1 MASISRRD
9 ETGLF
14 ARVEALADRFQAEGV
29 EEYVRWFS
37 GVIAEELGL
46 WGAEELQARY
56 RRVRQPRR
64 FLGDP
69 AGVRTIFVLSRVTLG
84 AEIAV
89 TSLALEAARRRFPSG
104 RIVLVGGRKSAEL
117 FAADRRI
124 EHAPVE
130 YGRRAGLSSR
140 LAAGLQLRE
149 RLAEPDSIV
158 IDPDSRLTQLGLL
171 PVCEEDRYYFFES
184 RSWGGETRSP
194 ISLLTAEWLETVL
207 GVTGLSP
214 WIAPA
219 GPPAAPVGI
228 AVSFGVGENPAKRL
242 PDPFERELLRGLAA
256 FGLPLLVDTGPGGEE
271 AERVRRALAEAG
283 LSGGQAALF
292 EGPFAQFA
300 LQIAAARLY
309 VGYDSSGQHAA
320 AALGVPCLTV
330 FAGFPNERFF
340 ARWQP
345 SGPGPKITVRV
356 EHPADVEGVLAQTLD
371 AARRLLA
378 AEPGGDSQV
387 SSMGTTRTNSPIT

>member
-1 MASISRRD
+1 MASTCRRD

-14 ARVEALADRFQAEGV
+14 ARVEALADRFQAEAV

-37 GVIAEELGL
+37 GIIAEELGL
-46 WGAEELQARY
+46 WRADELEARY
-56 RRVRQPRR
+56 RRVRRTRP
-64 FLGDP
+64 FAGDP
-69 AGVRTIFVLSRVTLG
+69 SRVGTVFVLSRVTLG

-89 TSLALEAARRRFPSG
+89 TSLALEAARRRFPSS
-104 RIVLVGGRKSAEL
+104 RIVLVGGGKSRDL
-117 FAADRRI
+117 FAADPRI
-124 EHAPVE
+124 EHAPLDYE
-130 YGRRAGLSSR
+130 RRAGLSRR
-140 LAAGLQLRE
+140 LAAGLELRG

-158 IDPDSRLTQLGLL
+158 VDPDSRLTQLGLL
-171 PVCEEDRYYFFES
+171 PVCEEERYYFFES
-184 RSWGGETRSP
+184 RSWGGQSHSA
-194 ISLLTAEWLETVL
+194 ISRLTAEWLETAF
-207 GVTGLSP
+207 GVAGLHP

-219 GPPAAPVGI
+219 GPRAAPCGI

-256 FGLPLLVDTGPGGEE
+256 LGLPLLVDTGPGGEE
-271 AERVRRALAEAG
+271 AERVRRALA
-283 LSGGQAALF
+283 QARLPSEQVALF
-292 EGPFAQFA
+292 EGTFAQFA

-309 VGYDSSGQHAA
+309 VGYDSAGQHAA

-356 EHPADVEGVLAQTLD
+356 EDPADVEGVLARALE

-378 AEPGGDSQV
+378 AGPAGLAQL